1 MQRAID
7 EETKKRPITAAERA
21 EAKARNRRYKKP
33 GRKQLDSMAVE
44 RREERRAA
52 IRERMSLL
60 VLVVVALSIA
70 IGIAFGTTKT
80 TAGRTV
86 GIAAVILSSE
96 VLLLMAPFSFFLV
109 GLYYMDKPYEKE
121 SVKYALAAVVGWPL
135 AFLGAAA
142 AALYAAVRLIKS
154 YAGPG

>member
-1 MQRAID
+1 
-7 EETKKRPITAAERA
+7 
-21 EAKARNRRYKKP
+21 
-33 GRKQLDSMAVE
+33 
-44 RREERRAA
+44 
-52 IRERMSLL
+52 MSLL

-121 SVKYALAAVVGWPL
+121 SVKYAMAAVVGWPL
-135 AFLGAAA
+135 DFLGPKPKQGQAAPLALQLSYVVGSRCDLMRRTA
-142 AALYAAVRLIKS
+142 A
-154 YAGPG
+154 